1 MNIRTLDLIF
11 ILLLVINSS
20 LCDKCPD
27 RTHLEPDTDLN
38 LDDCKGLTTEEGYS
52 SCCLLVYNLTQE
64 GDNKSCIA
72 LTKDE
77 VNDHSKALAELT
89 NAYGDATGAITCKE
103 DKNGSA
109 YLAISLI
116 LYIIL
121 ILL

>member
-20 LCDKCPD
+20 LCDECPEKTGLD
-27 RTHLEPDTDLN
+27 SDNDLN
-38 LDDCKGLTTEEGYS
+38 LDDCKGLKTAEGYS
-52 SCCLLVYNLTQE
+52 SCCLLVYNLPEE
-64 GDNKSCIA
+64 GDSKSCIA

-77 VNDHSKALAELT
+77 VNNHSIVLADLTKA
-89 NAYGDATGAITCKE
+89 YDGATGAITCKE

-121 ILL
+121 NLL

>member
-1 MNIRTLDLIF
+1 MNIRILDLIF

-20 LCDKCPD
+20 LCDECND
-27 RTHLEPDTDLN
+27 RTDLDFDPDLN
-38 LDDCKGLTTEEGYS
+38 LDDCKGLTTAEGYS
-52 SCCLLVYNLTQE
+52 SCCLLKYNL
-64 GDNKSCIA
+64 GDGDGRSCIA

-77 VNDHSKALAELT
+77 VNDHSIALAELT
-89 NAYGDATGAITCKE
+89 KAYGSSSGAITCKE

-121 ILL
+121 NLL

>member
-20 LCDKCPD
+20 LCDECPD
-27 RTHLEPDTDLN
+27 RTDLDSDTDLN
-38 LDDCKGLTTEEGYS
+38 LDDCKGLKTADGYS
-52 SCCLLVYNLTQE
+52 SCCLLVYKHPVE
-64 GDNKSCIA
+64 GDSKSCIA

-77 VNDHSKALAELT
+77 VNDHSIALTKLLQG
-89 NAYGDATGAITCKE
+89 NHGASGVITCKE

-109 YLAISLI
+109 YLTISLF

-121 ILL
+121 NLL

>member
-20 LCDKCPD
+20 LCDECPD
-27 RTHLEPDTDLN
+27 GSDLGSNTNLN
-38 LDDCKGLTTEEGYS
+38 LDDCKGLKTAEGYS
-52 SCCLLVYNLTQE
+52 SCCLLVYNHPEE
-64 GDNKSCIA
+64 GDGKSCIA

-77 VNDHSKALAELT
+77 VNDHSSVLTALAE
-89 NAYGDATGAITCKE
+89 AHHGAKGVITCKE

-109 YLAISLI
+109 YLAISLF

-121 ILL
+121 NLL

>member
-38 LDDCKGLTTEEGYS
+38 LDDCKGLTTTEGYS
-52 SCCLLVYNLTQE
+52 SCCLLVYNHPQE

-77 VNDHSKALAELT
+77 VNDHSIALAELT
-89 NAYGDATGAITCKE
+89 RAYNGATGAITCKE

-121 ILL
+121 NLL

>member
-20 LCDKCPD
+20 LCDECPD
-27 RTHLEPDTDLN
+27 RDHLDPDNDLN
-38 LDDCKGLTTEEGYS
+38 LDHCKGLKTAQGYS
-52 SCCLLVYNLTQE
+52 SCCLLVYNHPVE
-64 GDNKSCIA
+64 GDGKSCIA

-77 VNDHSKALAELT
+77 VNDHSIALAELT
-89 NAYGDATGAITCKE
+89 KAYGSASGAITCKE

-121 ILL
+121 NLL

>member
-20 LCDKCPD
+20 LCDECPD
-27 RTHLEPDTDLN
+27 GSDLDSKTDLN
-38 LDDCKGLTTEEGYS
+38 LDDCKGLQTAEGYS
-52 SCCLLVYNLTQE
+52 SCCLLVYNLPE
-64 GDNKSCIA
+64 KGDGKSCIA

-77 VNDHSKALAELT
+77 VNDHSSVLDVLVTE
-89 NAYGDATGAITCKE
+89 YDGATGAITCKE

-121 ILL
+121 NLL

>member
-1 MNIRTLDLIF
+1 MNFRTLDLIF

-38 LDDCKGLTTEEGYS
+38 LDDCKGLTTAEGYS
-52 SCCLLVYNLTQE
+52 SCCLLVYNLNQE

-121 ILL
+121 NLL